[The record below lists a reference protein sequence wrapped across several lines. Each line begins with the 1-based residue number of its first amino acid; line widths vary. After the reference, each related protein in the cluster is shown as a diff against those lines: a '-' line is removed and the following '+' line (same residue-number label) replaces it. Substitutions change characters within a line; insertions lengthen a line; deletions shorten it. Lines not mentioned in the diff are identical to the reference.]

1 SGDLRS
7 GAAAQVG
14 TCDSRETPAQ
24 TTSQD
29 SADRAGHCRHT
40 RHRSA
45 TYRRPS
51 ATATSREAA
60 VAAGRVPRETRRL
73 AAISSARYGYGS
85 ARRVQTTMYPPAVP
99 EVATPCTRR
108 ERHPHCPPHPWT
120 SRKIAPDLHRQPEEE
135 QWLHLARSPLARP
148 RDTIVIPLTVGR
160 PGQERVPFNGP
171 PTSPSGIAGPD
182 GCSPRPE
189 ADRRACYRLPEH
201 EERAWP
207 DGPPLPRAQSV
218 NTVSSGGP
226 QQRRTAGPGRC
237 SRPGARG
244 PRGW

>member
-1 SGDLRS
+1 M
-7 GAAAQVG
+7 G

-40 RHRSA
+40 RHRAA

-73 AAISSARYGYGS
+73 AAISSARYRYGS

-99 EVATPCTRR
+99 EVATACTRR
-108 ERHPHCPPHPWT
+108 ERHPQCPPHPWT
-120 SRKIAPDLHRQPEEE
+120 SRKIALDLHGQPEEE

-148 RDTIVIPLTVGR
+148 RDTICDSPHSRTAMKRARPIQRASDLSEWHCRARWLLTSPGGR
-160 PGQERVPFNGP
+160 P
-171 PTSPSGIAGPD
+171 
-182 GCSPRPE
+182 
-189 ADRRACYRLPEH
+189 
-201 EERAWP
+201 
-207 DGPPLPRAQSV
+207 
-218 NTVSSGGP
+218 
-226 QQRRTAGPGRC
+226 
-237 SRPGARG
+237 
-244 PRGW
+244 